1 MSLLFLAGCITSP
14 GADDVEQGEVP
25 VGCGPGDPSGNAP
38 PIEPLRGDAEAVA
51 GRIAAALGKELP
63 AWNDERSDRHISAW
77 HGDDLHIELHH
88 DDGAWRVNRPDRWP
102 TSNSQL
108 EAFVAGLG
116 ASRLDVTYDRAGQ
129 VISFVQQWR
138 GVPLGATYSE
148 ALPGDGSGRMGWWSG
163 FTFNGLRD
171 MAEARVSYGE
181 AAATGAGR
189 AMIRC
194 LLDAEG
200 KTDDQG
206 YRITGAESWGID
218 VHDDSLVHQ
227 VAVMHALPEPGHCGG
242 SGRVALVD
250 AQTGGFLG
258 WDHVP
263 CA

>member
-25 VGCGPGDPSGNAP
+25 VGCEPGDPSGNAP
-38 PIEPLRGDAEAVA
+38 PIEPLRGDAKAVA
-51 GRIAAALGKELP
+51 GRIASALGQDLP
-63 AWNDERSDRHISAW
+63 PWNDERSDRHISAW

-88 DDGAWRVNRPDRWP
+88 DDGAWRVNRPERWP
-102 TSNSQL
+102 TDSDQL
-108 EAFVAGLG
+108 KAFIDALG
-116 ASRLDVTYDRAGQ
+116 ASVRVEHGQ
-129 VISFVQQWR
+129 DGSVFQFVQTWQ
-138 GVPLGATYSE
+138 GGPLGATQSE

-163 FTFNGLRD
+163 FTFAPLRD
-171 MAEARVSYGE
+171 LSAARVGYSE
-181 AAATGAGR
+181 AAAR
-189 AMIRC
+189 AAAPGLVRC
-194 LLDAEG
+194 LLDGEG

-206 YRITGAESWGID
+206 YRITGTESWGID

-242 SGRVALVD
+242 SGRVALID